1 MTKHLYI
8 LLLVIVVY
16 GCAPNNTYYN
26 WTAPDY
32 SYKQY
37 NKLAVFGLS
46 RDLQDASDFEVS
58 VVNQLRKKGY
68 ASIQGMAVLPPEWAK
83 DLDVK
88 TIRKNLLSKGVEGV
102 ISLAVVNVS
111 TRTVYTPD
119 ASYVVPYGRSRFGST
134 YITTYQEI
142 YQKGY
147 YSEMSNFIYEAHFY
161 DLTSE
166 DVDNN
171 LVWTFQFKYDNSIP
185 GIPELA
191 SFSKTLLDAL
201 VRDNIL

>member
-1 MTKHLYI
+1 M
-8 LLLVIVVY
+8 LLTA
-16 GCAPNNTYYN
+16 CAPNNTYYN

-37 NKLAVFGLS
+37 NKIAIFGLS
-46 RDLQDASDFEVS
+46 KDLQDANDFEIS
-58 VVNQLRKKGY
+58 TFNQLRKKGY
-68 ASIQGMAVLPPEWAK
+68 ACVQGMALLPPEWAK

-102 ISLAVVNVS
+102 LSLAVVNVS
-111 TRTVYTPD
+111 TRAVFTPD
-119 ASYVVPYGRSRFGST
+119 ATYIVPYSRSRFGST

-161 DLTSE
+161 DLTSD

-171 LVWTFQFKYDNSIP
+171 LVWTFQFKYDHAIP
-185 GIPELA
+185 GIPALTP
-191 SFSKTLLDAL
+191 FSKTLLDAL
-201 VRDNIL
+201 AKDKIL